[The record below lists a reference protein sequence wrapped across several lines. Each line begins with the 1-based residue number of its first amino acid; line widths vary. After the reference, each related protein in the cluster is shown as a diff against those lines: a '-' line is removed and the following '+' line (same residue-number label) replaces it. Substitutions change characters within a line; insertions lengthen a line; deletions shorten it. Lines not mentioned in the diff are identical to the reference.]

1 MLRTSSVQ
9 PRGCLGYGWAEGHGY
24 AILSGIGA
32 YMSMSLDNP
41 AITAETL
48 EELVRRIVAAGS
60 PLRIVLFGSQA
71 RGEAKPGSD
80 LDVLIVEDSGLPRYK
95 RASRYL
101 RALVGVFPAKDVVV
115 WTPQEI
121 EAWSGVP
128 NAFVTTALRE
138 GKTLYAR

>member
-1 MLRTSSVQ
+1 MSV
-9 PRGCLGYGWAEGHGY
+9 P
-24 AILSGIGA
+24 
-32 YMSMSLDNP
+32 LDNP
-41 AITAETL
+41 PITPETL
-48 EELVRRIVAAGS
+48 DEVVRRILTAGS

-71 RGEAKPGSD
+71 RGEAGPGSD
-80 LDVLIVEDSGLPRYK
+80 LDVLIVEDSTLPRYK

-115 WTPQEI
+115 WTPEEI

>member
-1 MLRTSSVQ
+1 
-9 PRGCLGYGWAEGHGY
+9 
-24 AILSGIGA
+24 
-32 YMSMSLDNP
+32 MSHLLDNP
-41 AITAETL
+41 PVTAETL
-48 EELVRRIVAAGS
+48 EEVVRRILAAGS
-60 PLRIVLFGSQA
+60 PLRIVLFGSRA

-80 LDVLIVEDSGLPRYK
+80 LDLLIVEESTLPRYK
-95 RASRYL
+95 RAARYL

-121 EAWSGVP
+121 EAWSRVP